1 MSNSYASF
9 LIVRRSNYSS
19 IVRLMQNR
27 WTQTVE
33 GYPFFPFQS
42 SGILSSRSGGQ
53 SEISIA
59 FPLDA
64 GIVSLVEDAIAS
76 NYYFQLLL
84 REFTP
89 PSGGGVPSSFNLVGT
104 YLGQVV
110 NASYDEASVSV
121 SLGSSL
127 DPVEASAPP
136 RKFTTIIAGQPPKL

>member
-1 MSNSYASF
+1 MRDSYASF
-9 LIVRRSNYSS
+9 LSIRQSNYSS
-19 IVRLMQNR
+19 VVRVMQNR
-27 WTQTVE
+27 WPQTVD
-33 GYPFFPFQS
+33 GHPFFPFQS

-53 SEISIA
+53 SEISIV

-64 GIVSLVEDAIAS
+64 GIVKLVEDAIAS
-76 NYYFQLLL
+76 NYYFELLL
-84 REFTP
+84 KEFIP
-89 PSGGGVPSSFNLVGT
+89 PEGGGPPPSFNLVGS

-136 RKFTTIIAGQPPKL
+136 RKFTTVIAGQPPKL